1 MENRDTLLAR
11 YMVGRYRLGYEN
23 LAFYLAGALFEK
35 IIDNKLLTQERLSEY
50 ELNNIKLED
59 KINRLEPEMLRNDSL
74 FDDQWRDIFCW
85 YMDIDQKPA
94 LKKPL
99 SQNIIAVRKRLHNF
113 RHLRNSIMHGKLE
126 DLLDDGDNKKEDMIS
141 YIWCE
146 LAPDSFEMA
155 YPHRNE
161 RGGIIAS
168 MQEHTADY
176 LVRDIDEIDIKPK
189 DKKIMFAKDEPLKVH
204 SDDFENLYKLR
215 RKLVPFKNFLENWVN
230 QFGLFTDIL
239 TTIDTTSGY
248 IWLPLTRKDP
258 ATKTGILTCSVSIL
272 VTPLD
277 FRIYMD
283 FGGRAKEARKI
294 YYKFVGSD
302 DYLDFL
308 KMNTTQPDLK
318 VFDVDWYSHKF
329 NIRFAD
335 NNWVDNRQASID
347 SAMTKINKVPEKS
360 EDPITWNRMLHG
372 YIYQKDEFGEI
383 ESITF
388 KKIEPKLRSIIE
400 YYKSFKKFAQKE
412 GITI

>member
-1 MENRDTLLAR
+1 MESRDTLFAR

-35 IIDNKLLTQERLSEY
+35 IIDNKLLSQEFLSEY
-50 ELNNIKLED
+50 QLNNIKLED
-59 KINRLEPEMLRNDSL
+59 KINRLNAEVLKNDTL
-74 FDDQWRDIFCW
+74 YKDQWRDIFCW
-85 YMDIDQKPA
+85 YMDIDQRPV
-94 LKKPL
+94 LKKKL
-99 SQNIIAVRKRLHNF
+99 SQNIAAVRKKLHNF
-113 RHLRNSIMHGKLE
+113 RHLRNTIMHGKLE
-126 DLLDDGDNKKEDMIS
+126 EFLDDGDNIKEDIIS

-146 LAPDSFEMA
+146 LAPESFEKA
-155 YPHRNE
+155 YQYRNE
-161 RGGIIAS
+161 RDGIIAS

-176 LVRDIDEIDIKPK
+176 LIRDIDEIDIKPK
-189 DKKIMFAKDEPLKVH
+189 DKKVIFAKDEPLKIQ

-258 ATKTGILTCSVSIL
+258 ATKTGVLTCSVSIL

-302 DYLDFL
+302 DYLNFL
-308 KMNTTQPDLK
+308 EMNTQPDLK
-318 VFDVDWYSHKF
+318 VFDIDWYSHKF
-329 NIRFAD
+329 NIRAVD
-335 NNWVDNRQASID
+335 NNWVANRQASID
-347 SAMTKINKVPEKS
+347 SAMDKINNVKEKS

-372 YIYQKDEFGEI
+372 YIYQKDDFGVI
-383 ESITF
+383 EPITF
-388 KKIEPKLRSIIE
+388 KKIEPKLRGMLE
-400 YYKSFKKFAQKE
+400 FYKSFKKFAHKE
-412 GITI
+412 GVAI